1 MSIGDV
7 LNLTWGDIR
16 REYNKKTSPLCFE
29 ITRQKT
35 DVLFMTF
42 IGDWGRSMLRVHL
55 SKAGKKQD
63 SDPIYTMTEIREFFD
78 ALLKAIE
85 VERYQ

>member
-1 MSIGDV
+1 
-7 LNLTWGDIR
+7 LGDIK
-16 REYNKKTSPLCFE
+16 REYKKKASPLCFE

-35 DVLFMTF
+35 DVPFMTF
-42 IGDWGRSMLRVHL
+42 IGDWGPSILRVHL